1 MSITSRAELITAVQT
16 WSVRP
21 DFSSAQCDDFIVLTE
36 SIFNYGDGKP
46 GTDDYI
52 APLRVRDMLASATI
66 TVTNGLGV
74 LPTDVIELKTVYDAS
89 STRPLQYVP
98 RDWYLENY
106 PSGQSSEPSFYSVA
120 GGASNYIYSGADIGI
135 GYYGTIPSLTVTDPN
150 WLLTK
155 APNAYLHGGLYF
167 LNIFDKNGDA
177 AGVHRGLMAAAIAGL
192 QGSDMSSIIVTPQR
206 RSSMVAW

>member
-1 MSITSRAELITAVQT
+1 MSITSKAELITAIQT

-36 SIFNYGDGKP
+36 SVFNFGDGKP

-52 APLRVRDMLASATI
+52 APLRCRDMITIGATVTI
-66 TVTNGLGV
+66 TSGSGT
-74 LPTDVIELKTVYDAS
+74 LPSDFREAIRCST
-89 STRPLQYVP
+89 STRTLQYAP
-98 RDWYLENY
+98 PDWYSENY
-106 PSGQSSEPSFYSVA
+106 PTGQSSEPAFYTILGTTV
-120 GGASNYIYSGADIGI
+120 YCGADVTLD
-135 GYYGTIPSLTVTDPN
+135 YYAKIPNLAVTDPN

-177 AGVHRGLMAAAIAGL
+177 AGVHRGLMAAAMAGL
-192 QGSDMSSIIVTPQR
+192 QGSDMTSIIVTPQR